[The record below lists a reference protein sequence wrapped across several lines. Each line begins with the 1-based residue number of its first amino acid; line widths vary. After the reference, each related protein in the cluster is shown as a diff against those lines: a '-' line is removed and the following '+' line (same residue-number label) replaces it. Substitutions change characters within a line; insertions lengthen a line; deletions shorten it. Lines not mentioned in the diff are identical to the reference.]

1 MKRQMMM
8 ADDSCGP
15 LVQAVDA
22 AIDQAMA
29 AFQAGQSQ
37 QGMALL
43 TAADVA
49 MDSLLQA
56 MGMAD
61 PDEDQ
66 QGGSMQ
72 PMAPMGGMNSA
83 PVPGEVRSER
93 ATWDTAYVNDLP
105 DSAFLYI
112 ESGGKKDGAGKTT
125 PRSLRHFPYRDAS
138 GKVDMPHLRNALS
151 RIPQSSLPS
160 SVKDSLTTKA
170 QGLMKAQGADMN
182 AADES
187 GWAIRDFAFQ
197 MEAASDG
204 LTLEGYAAVFNQPTR
219 ISGWEGDFEEQ
230 VAPGAF
236 ARTLRERTPVLM
248 FNHGKHPLIGDM
260 PLGVIKR
267 AVEDSK
273 GVYISA
279 RLSDNWLIQPVRDA
293 VRDGAVTG
301 MSFRFAVPK
310 GGDAWLDRKG
320 ALRLRT
326 LKDID
331 VPELGPVVFPAYQ
344 PTTAMVRSALDCID
358 CELTGRPVARSAGGG
373 DSTGTAPGN
382 GDRPPSLSVERVR
395 AHRDLLFR
403 GIIRA

>member
-1 MKRQMMM
+1 MERQMMM

-15 LVQAVDA
+15 LAQAVDA

-29 AFQAGQSQ
+29 AFQAGQPQ

-49 MDSLLQA
+49 MDGLLQA
-56 MGMAD
+56 MGMVD
-61 PDEDQ
+61 PDEGQ

-72 PMAPMGGMNSA
+72 PMAPMSGMNSA
-83 PVPGEVRSER
+83 LAVGEVRS
-93 ATWDTAYVNDLP
+93 
-105 DSAFLYI
+105 
-112 ESGGKKDGAGKTT
+112 
-125 PRSLRHFPYRDAS
+125 
-138 GKVDMPHLRNALS
+138 
-151 RIPQSSLPS
+151 
-160 SVKDSLTTKA
+160 
-170 QGLMKAQGADMN
+170 
-182 AADES
+182 DES
-187 GWAIRDFAFQ
+187 EWAIRDFAFQ

-204 LTLEGYAAVFNQPTR
+204 LTLEGYAAVFNQPAR

-344 PTTAMVRSALDCID
+344 PTTATVRSALDCID

-382 GDRPPSLSVERVR
+382 GDRPTSLSVERVR